1 MGEWLASLWYDAR
14 GEELIDMSDEASVVT
29 TTGGAEEI
37 AAKIAPVARK
47 HALRRVWLFGSRA
60 RGDARPDS
68 DVDLLITREGSSVQS
83 LLDLSGLWLDL
94 RDALGTDL
102 DLVTVEA
109 LEDELNRDRPRTRR
123 FRETI
128 DREKVMVY
136 GSEDEDR

>member
-1 MGEWLASLWYDAR
+1 
-14 GEELIDMSDEASVVT
+14 MSDEASVGT
-29 TTGGAEEI
+29 TTSGAEEI

>member
-1 MGEWLASLWYDAR
+1 
-14 GEELIDMSDEASVVT
+14 MSDEASVVT

-102 DLVTVEA
+102 DLVTVEGIQQGLSRRSPSMSA
-109 LEDELNRDRPRTRR
+109 RTLYEDIERDKVLLYEL
-123 FRETI
+123 
-128 DREKVMVY
+128 
-136 GSEDEDR
+136 GEDD